1 MGADA
6 ASVPFFY
13 LGHRNIRGDILLA
26 ASKARHGG
34 CVMGVYLRDA
44 ALRDARL
51 YQLQQNACGKIY
63 LDSHKSRA
71 IDTQTPDLPPD
82 QPILRT
88 AKRRKGE
95 KK

>member
-13 LGHRNIRGDILLA
+13 LGHRNIRRDILPA
-26 ASKARHGG
+26 ASKNRHGG
-34 CVMGVYLRDA
+34 CVMGMYLRDA

-51 YQLQQNACGKIY
+51 YQLQQNARGKIY
-63 LDSHKSRA
+63 LGSHKSRA

-82 QPILRT
+82 QPIL
-88 AKRRKGE
+88 
-95 KK
+95 